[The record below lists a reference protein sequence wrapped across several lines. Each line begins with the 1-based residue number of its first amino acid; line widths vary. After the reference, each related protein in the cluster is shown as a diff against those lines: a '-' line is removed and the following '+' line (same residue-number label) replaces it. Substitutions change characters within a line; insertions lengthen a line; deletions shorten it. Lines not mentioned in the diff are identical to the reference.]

1 MLIFHHQSHIWQNS
15 GFRAMAKML
24 SANQLAGFFKFLY
37 LKKVNDEVYFWLAN
51 KDRSI
56 LQVDTIIL
64 VMDSQTCPK
73 VRSTQSLDIFAICPE
88 KHSE

>member
-1 MLIFHHQSHIWQNS
+1 MIKDI
-15 GFRAMAKML
+15 
-24 SANQLAGFFKFLY
+24 
-37 LKKVNDEVYFWLAN
+37 WLAN